1 MPGDTS
7 PNARRD
13 DDIYAERMRGV
24 STAELAERY
33 GLSTTRIGDI
43 TRAVAR
49 SLPTRDREYLL
60 ALSVSHL
67 EDLREKVRALSL
79 MEGAPVTSGKDGD
92 VVIDPV
98 TGEVVRDYS
107 LRRSAYGLEHDINK
121 TFAKRLGLDAPAQSE
136 VKASVQYEIVGVDV
150 EDLT

>member
-7 PNARRD
+7 PYKRRD
-13 DDIYAERMRGV
+13 DDIYAKRMSGARL
-24 STAELAERY
+24 AELAAEY
-33 GLSTTRIGDI
+33 GISETRICGI
-43 TRAVAR
+43 VREVSR
-49 SLPTRDREYLL
+49 SLPERDRSELL
-60 ALSVSHL
+60 AISISHL
-67 EDLREKVRALSL
+67 EDLREKVRELAE
-79 MEGAPVTSGKDGD
+79 MEGAPVFVGKDGNIAYD
-92 VVIDPV
+92 ED
-98 TGEVVRDYS
+98 GSVVRDYS